1 MPPKSEQPEYP
12 YQNIRTKNYFWGDG
26 DKVNRNHITWPAIGL
41 IANDY
46 PLQTIFWNDKVNYHK
61 KSDE

>member
-26 DKVNRNHITWPAIGL
+26 DKVSFTRPTNTRG
-41 IANDY
+41 IANNCS
-46 PLQTIFWNDKVNYHK
+46 LQTIFWNDKVNYHK